1 MSRQHPDPP
10 VALILNAGGQS
21 RRMGQ
26 PKALLPVPGS
36 GQPLA
41 LHIVRRLRPLAAGG
55 LVVVTNQAEIA
66 RLFPPEEG
74 VQVLG
79 DAYPGGALGGL
90 ATGLGA
96 CDGWAMAV
104 ACDMPLVSREIFA
117 WLIQLVSRELDEGG
131 AERWDAVVPLVAG
144 YPQSFHALYHRRC
157 LPAIEATLRRGER
170 RVASFL
176 ADVRTRYVTEEEIR
190 PLDPA
195 LRSFLNVNTPE
206 EWAEVR
212 PFLT

>member
-1 MSRQHPDPP
+1 
-10 VALILNAGGQS
+10 
-21 RRMGQ
+21 MGR

-41 LHIVRRLRPLAAGG
+41 LHIVRRLRPLAPGG
-55 LVVVTNQAEIA
+55 LVVVTNQVEIA

-74 VQVLG
+74 VLVLG
-79 DAYPGGALGGL
+79 DAYPGGPLGGL

-96 CDGWAMAV
+96 CAGWAMAV
-104 ACDMPLVSREIFA
+104 ACDMPLVSREVFA
-117 WLIQLVSRELDEGG
+117 WLIQLVSRELDAEGS
-131 AERWDAVVPLVAG
+131 ARWDAVVPLVAG

-157 LPAIEATLRRGER
+157 LPAIEATLQRGER
-170 RVASFL
+170 RVAGFL
-176 ADVRTRYVTEEEIR
+176 ADVRTRYVTEEEVR

-206 EWAEVR
+206 EWAAVL